1 MQLAFS
7 AETEQLIRIMLMVC
21 AGLLIPVVVAL
32 MVVLFQAVFLL
43 QSTSE
48 LLTVV
53 RYELFPIIKELRL
66 TVDHIENISRRAS
79 DGLRDASDSL
89 RQVKPMLKNSM
100 TNAKL
105 GTKAL
110 LSGLK
115 RSIVE
120 RSPF

>member
-66 TVDHIENISRRAS
+66 TVDHVENISRRAS
-79 DGLRDASDSL
+79 DGLRDVSDSL
-89 RQVKPMLKNSM
+89 KQVKPMLQNGLV
-100 TNAKL
+100 NAKL

-115 RSIVE
+115 RSLSE
-120 RSPF
+120 RVPF